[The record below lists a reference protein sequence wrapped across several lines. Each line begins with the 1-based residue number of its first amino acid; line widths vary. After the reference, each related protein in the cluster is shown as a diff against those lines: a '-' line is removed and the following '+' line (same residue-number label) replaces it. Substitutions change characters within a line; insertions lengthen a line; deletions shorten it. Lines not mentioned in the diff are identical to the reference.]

1 MWHNQNNAKYNAKD
15 ENPTVGVQLS
25 DCPGTPILVY
35 SHAVYEQENS
45 CTEKNLTPM
54 YGDL

>member
-45 CTEKNLTPM
+45 GTEKNLTPM